1 MKYIFE
7 DSKDDAISIL
17 FEALYD
23 KNILRNFIYSNG
35 NGNLANE
42 LDRLD
47 ENEDV
52 AVFLDL
58 VPDNRDTV
66 RIYNKIIGYK
76 KRFKS
81 FIVFPIP
88 CREYYYIK
96 SLFMTQA
103 MIQGYLDSIKS
114 CLDINYYKDSDILS
128 DGDRA
133 RTFEKFCK
141 IVAIKGFIDCAKLTG
156 RKIEYFEND
165 CVCTNNNGCANEY
178 TIKIKLRSILAA
190 YMCVSSGSNCEGCK
204 KLSRDECMDIH
215 NELVQQYNEAC
226 EKFRKHG
233 IKCKNIRSMFV

>member
-7 DSKDDAISIL
+7 DSKDDAISML

-23 KNILRNFIYSNG
+23 KDTIENFVYSNG
-35 NGNLANE
+35 NGNLTNE
-42 LDRLD
+42 LDNIN

-52 AVFLDL
+52 VVFLDL

-66 RIYNKIIGYK
+66 RIYNKVVRYK
-76 KRFKS
+76 KKFKS

-103 MIQGYLDSIKS
+103 MIESCLSSIQS
-114 CLDINYYKDSDILS
+114 CLDMNYYKDSDILS
-128 DGDRA
+128 DGDKA

-156 RKIEYFEND
+156 RKIDYFETNCICID
-165 CVCTNNNGCANEY
+165 NSKCTNEY
-178 TIKIKLRSILAA
+178 DIKSKLRSILAA
-190 YMCVSSGSNCEGCK
+190 YMCVPSGSGCDGVK
-204 KLSRDECMDIH
+204 KLSKEECIDIH
-215 NELVQQYNEAC
+215 NSLVQQYNEAC
-226 EKFRKHG
+226 DKFREHG
-233 IKCKNIRSMFV
+233 IQCKSIRSMFV